1 MYIRSFLQDKEITI
15 TLSGE
20 IDHHEA
26 KHAMKTV
33 TEKLDAYLPRVCV
46 LDFRDV
52 TFMDSSGIAVV
63 VAGVRRMRQLGGRL
77 VIANVQPSPCGCLR
91 RRASARLPRSEEGQS
106 MKPENELTME
116 FSSRSC
122 NEAFARAAVG
132 AFVAPMDPPWRS

>member
-77 VIANVQPSPCGCLR
+77 VIANVQPQPMR
-91 RRASARLPRSEEGQS
+91 V
-106 MKPENELTME
+106 
-116 FSSRSC
+116 F
-122 NEAFARAAVG
+122 EAAGIRQIAEIRGGTKHEAG
-132 AFVAPMDPPWRS
+132 K